1 MMKNTLFL
9 LITIGLL
16 SLSSCKQDTNTQALL
31 ENTQTR
37 TEIFNA
43 ISENHEYMSAFMK
56 QMQDNPHA
64 VQMMQG
70 NKKMMGNMM
79 KGQGMKM
86 MMKDS
91 MMMKNMMQG
100 MMEHMQGRHTMM
112 QEMMKDG
119 KMMGNMMQM
128 MHKKGMMS
136 EDCMQSCMKMMGD
149 KGMDMEGMNKM
160 GSSEKDDHTTHH

>member
-1 MMKNTLFL
+1 MKNKL
-9 LITIGLL
+9 LLLTVLGLL
-16 SLSSCKQDTNTQALL
+16 SLSSCKQDVDTQAIL

-64 VQMMQG
+64 VQMMQC
-70 NKKMMGNMM
+70 
-79 KGQGMKM
+79 QGMKM

-100 MMEHMQGRHTMM
+100 MMENMQGRHTMM

-136 EDCMQSCMKMMGD
+136 EDCMESCTKMMSN
-149 KGMDMEGMNKM
+149 KGMDMKEMSKM
-160 GSSEKDDHTTHH
+160 DTSKKDDHNHH